1 MQAGADSPAR
11 ANLEPVKL
19 RELLESRAGEDLDT
33 YARGINPQLVKILRT
48 IGFDREWQRAS
59 GQYLYDA
66 DGNRHL
72 DLLGGFGMFNV
83 GRNNPRVRA
92 ALVDA
97 MELEVPNAVQLG
109 VSPLPGLLAEAL
121 LARAP
126 AGIGKVLFT
135 SSGAE
140 AVEAA
145 LKLGRAATGRPRVIS
160 AEHGFH
166 GLTLGALSINGNP
179 EFTSRFQ
186 PLLPGCDTVPWNDL
200 DAMER
205 ELAREDVALVV
216 LEPVQGK
223 GANLPA
229 PGYLVGVQELC
240 RRYGTLFCVDEVQTG
255 LGRCGRFLALEHW
268 GLEPDLITI
277 SKSLS
282 GGYVPSGALLM
293 RDEVFFTVFDSLEHG
308 LSHGSTF
315 APNDYAMVAGLAT
328 LDELDEQGLVE
339 RSARLGD
346 LLLDRTRPLVDRFE
360 VVKEVRGL
368 GLMWAIEFQEPE
380 RGRRSFR
387 LLERVQPGLF
397 SQLVVVPLFRD
408 HRILSQVAG
417 HNMNVIKILPPL
429 VLDES
434 DVDWFVEALD
444 SVLERARGIPREMV
458 GFALRAA
465 RAR

>member
-1 MQAGADSPAR
+1 M
-11 ANLEPVKL
+11 NV
-19 RELLESRAGEDLDT
+19 RELLAARSGESLDT
-33 YARGINPQLVKILRT
+33 YAHGINPQFVKILRT
-48 IGFDREWQRAS
+48 IGFDRQWERTS
-59 GQYLYDA
+59 GQYLYDVA
-66 DGNRHL
+66 GDRYL

-83 GRNNPRVRA
+83 GRNNPRVRE
-92 ALVDA
+92 ALVQA

-109 VSPLPGLLAEAL
+109 VSPLPGLFAEAL
-121 LARAP
+121 LERAP
-126 AGIGKVLFT
+126 SDIGKVLFT
-135 SSGAE
+135 SSGTE

-145 LKLGRAATGRPRVIS
+145 IKLGRAAAGRPRVIS

-166 GLTLGALSINGNP
+166 GLTLGSLSVNGNP
-179 EFTSRFQ
+179 EFTTRFQ

-200 DAMER
+200 RALES
-205 ELAREDVALVV
+205 ELAREDVALVI

-223 GANLPA
+223 GANLPDED
-229 PGYLVGVQELC
+229 YLRGVQDLC

-268 GLEPDLITI
+268 GLHPDLITM
-277 SKSLS
+277 SKSRS
-282 GGYVPSGALLM
+282 GGYVPSGALLL
-293 RDEVFFTVFDSLEHG
+293 RDEVVFSVFDSLEHA

-328 LDELDEQGLVE
+328 LDELDEQGLIE
-339 RSARLGD
+339 RSARLGQ
-346 LLLDRTRPLVDRFE
+346 LLLERTRPLVERFE

-380 RGRRSFR
+380 QGRRSFR

-417 HNMNVIKILPPL
+417 HNMNVVKILPPL

-434 DVDWFVEALD
+434 DVDWFVEALE
-444 SVLERARGIPREMV
+444 SVLEGSRGLPRELV

>member
-1 MQAGADSPAR
+1 VR
-11 ANLEPVKL
+11 ANLPVVKI
-19 RELLESRAGEDLDT
+19 RDLLASRAGEDLDT
-33 YARGINPQLVKILRT
+33 YARGINPQFVKILRT
-48 IGFDREWQRAS
+48 IGFDQEWERTS

-66 DGNRHL
+66 DGNRYL

-83 GRNNPRVRA
+83 GRNNARVRE
-92 ALVDA
+92 ALVEA
-97 MELEVPNAVQLG
+97 MELQVPNAVQLG

-121 LARAP
+121 LAKAP
-126 AGIGKVLFT
+126 PGIGKALFT

-145 LKLGRAATGRPRVIS
+145 LKLGRAATGRPRVVS

-179 EFTSRFQ
+179 EFTSRFG
-186 PLLPGCDTVPWNDL
+186 PLLPGCETVPWNDL
-200 DAMER
+200 EALER
-205 ELAREDVALVV
+205 ELVREDVALVV

-223 GANLPA
+223 GVNLPDDGFLQGA
-229 PGYLVGVQELC
+229 QELC

-255 LGRCGRFLALEHW
+255 LGRCGHFLALEHW
-268 GLEPDLITI
+268 GLDPDLVTV

-282 GGYVPSGALLM
+282 GGYIPSGALLM
-293 RDEVFFTVFDSLEHG
+293 RDEVFYAVFDSLEHG

-328 LDELDEQGLVE
+328 LEELEEQGLVE

-346 LLLDRTRPLVDRFE
+346 LLLERTRPLVERFD

-387 LLERVQPGLF
+387 LLEKVQPGLF

-429 VLDES
+429 VVDET
-434 DVDWFVEALD
+434 DVDWFVEALE
-444 SVLERARGIPREMV
+444 SALERTRGIPREMV

>member
-1 MQAGADSPAR
+1 TVQAPGLAR
-11 ANLEPVKL
+11 P
-19 RELLESRAGEDLDT
+19 G
-33 YARGINPQLVKILRT
+33 P
-48 IGFDREWQRAS
+48 
-59 GQYLYDA
+59 
-66 DGNRHL
+66 
-72 DLLGGFGMFNV
+72 
-83 GRNNPRVRA
+83 
-92 ALVDA
+92 
-97 MELEVPNAVQLG
+97 VQLG
-109 VSPLPGLLAEAL
+109 ASPRPPLLADEL
-121 LARAP
+121 IRRTPARLER
-126 AGIGKVLFT
+126 VLFT
-135 SSGAE
+135 SSGTE

-145 LKLGRAATGRPRVIS
+145 LKLGRAATGRTRVVS

-166 GLTLGALSINGNP
+166 GLTLGALSANGNP
-179 EFTSRFQ
+179 EFTDRFG
-186 PLLPGCDTVPWNDL
+186 PLLPGFSQVPFDDL
-200 DAMER
+200 EALEA
-205 ELAREDVALVV
+205 ELAREDVALVL

-223 GANLPA
+223 GVVLPE
-229 PGYLVGVQELC
+229 PGYLEGVQELC

-255 LGRCGRFLALEHW
+255 LGRTGRFLALEHW
-268 GLEPDLITI
+268 GLEPDLVTV

-282 GGYVPSGALLM
+282 GGFVPSGALLM
-293 RDEVFFTVFDSLEHG
+293 RDEVFFGVFDSLEHG

-328 LDELDEQGLVE
+328 LEELDAQGLAE
-339 RSARLGD
+339 RSARLGE
-346 LLLDRTRPLVDRFE
+346 LLLERTRPLVERFD

-434 DVDWFVEALD
+434 DVHWFVEALE
-444 SVLERARGIPREMV
+444 SVLERARGIPMEMV
-458 GFALRAA
+458 GFALR
-465 RAR
+465 